1 MVGELGLN
9 LTFIELPPFQRF
21 RDENLT
27 DEEYRGFQNELL
39 SHPEKGDLIQGL
51 NGLRKI
57 RLADNKR
64 NKGKRG
70 GIRVIYYYFVSKE
83 QIYLVTAYGKDKQE
97 DLTTEQRKSLS
108 AIIDFVKAL

>member
-1 MVGELGLN
+1 MN
-9 LTFIELPPFQRF
+9 LTFIELPPFERF

-27 DEEYRGFQNELL
+27 DEDYRAFQNELL
-39 SHPEKGDLIQGL
+39 DNPETGDLIQGL

-57 RLADNKR
+57 RLADSKR

-70 GIRVIYYYFVSKE
+70 GIRAIYYYFISRDQV
-83 QIYLVTAYGKDKQE
+83 YLVTAYGKDKQE

-108 AIIDFVKAL
+108 AIIDLIKTL

>member
-1 MVGELGLN
+1 MNLN
-9 LTFIELPPFQRF
+9 FIELPPFERF

-27 DEEYRGFQNELL
+27 DEDYRAFQNELL
-39 SHPEKGDLIQGL
+39 DNPEKGDLIQGL

-57 RLADNKR
+57 RMSDSKR

-70 GIRVIYYYFVSKE
+70 GIRAIYYYFISRD
-83 QIYLVTAYGKDKQE
+83 QIYLVSAYGKDRQE

-108 AIIDFVKAL
+108 SIIDLIKTL

>member
-1 MVGELGLN
+1 MN
-9 LTFIELPPFQRF
+9 LTFIELPPFERF

-27 DEEYRGFQNELL
+27 DEDYRAFQNELL
-39 SHPEKGDLIQGL
+39 DNPEKGDLIQGL

-57 RLADNKR
+57 RMSDSKR

-70 GIRVIYYYFVSKE
+70 GIRAIYYYFISRD
-83 QIYLVTAYGKDKQE
+83 QIYLVTAYGKDRQE

-108 AIIDFVKAL
+108 SIIDLIKTL

>member
-1 MVGELGLN
+1 M
-9 LTFIELPPFQRF
+9 
-21 RDENLT
+21 
-27 DEEYRGFQNELL
+27 
-39 SHPEKGDLIQGL
+39 
-51 NGLRKI
+51 RKI

-70 GIRVIYYYFVSKE
+70 GIRAIYYYFVGRE

-108 AIIDFVKAL
+108 AIIDLVKAL